1 MVKQVVFLVL
11 SVMALSSC
19 STEQN
24 AMQPIRI
31 SDVISSGC
39 TSSFSA
45 KESRPEY
52 YESEMEKSPKMV
64 ISVDANRTGH
74 FTVADLRGN
83 CALNGFR
90 PQVSSQDNSI
100 CIVLVPWGDPTV
112 EADCMCHYNVSF
124 KLSNLTTDGYHLAVY
139 LSDFAGKYDSTQPLY
154 EGKASFLPNKSIEI
168 ELK

>member
-1 MVKQVVFLVL
+1 MVKQIVFLVL

-24 AMQPIRI
+24 AMEPIRM

-45 KESRPEY
+45 KESHPEY
-52 YESEMEKSPKMV
+52 YESEMEKSPNMV
-64 ISVDANRTGH
+64 LSVDAKGAGH
-74 FTVADLRGN
+74 FNVTDLRGN

-90 PQVSSQDNSI
+90 PRASSQANSI
-100 CIVLVPWGDPTV
+100 CIVLVPLGDPTV

-124 KLSNLTTDGYHLAVY
+124 KLSNLTTDSYHLAVY

-154 EGKASFLPNKSIEI
+154 EGKVSFLPNKSIEI

>member
-64 ISVDANRTGH
+64 ISVDANGTGH
-74 FTVADLRGN
+74 FTVADLREN
-83 CALNGFR
+83 CAL
-90 PQVSSQDNSI
+90 
-100 CIVLVPWGDPTV
+100 T
-112 EADCMCHYNVSF
+112 
-124 KLSNLTTDGYHLAVY
+124 KLTRSKL
-139 LSDFAGKYDSTQPLY
+139 DFD
-154 EGKASFLPNKSIEI
+154 
-168 ELK
+168 